1 MRTHYCGLLNTDQLD
16 QTVSLCGW
24 AHRRRDHGG
33 VIFID
38 LRDREGLA
46 QIVCNPDR
54 AEMFKVAESVRS
66 EFVLRITGK
75 VRHRPAGATNANIT
89 SGEIEILCDEIEVLN
104 TALTPPFQLDDDNL
118 SETVR
123 LTHRVID
130 LRRPQMQKN
139 MMLRYKVAMAF
150 RRFLDSRGFIDIET
164 PMLTKSTP
172 EGARDYLVP
181 SRVHPGEFFAL
192 PQSPQLFKQLLMVAG
207 FDRYYQITKCFRD
220 EDLRADRQ
228 PEFTQVDIET
238 SFLNE
243 TQITALMEEMIRT
256 VFKETLDVE
265 LPNPFPRM
273 THAEAMARYGSDKPD
288 LRVTLEL
295 TEVTDAVKDV
305 AFKVFAGVANSEN
318 GRVAALRVPNGA
330 AFSRGEIDDYT
341 RFVGIYGAKGLAY
354 IKVNDITQLNETGL
368 QSPIVKNLHQVAL
381 KSIIQRT
388 GAENGDIIFFGAD
401 KEKIVN
407 DALGA
412 LRARIG
418 HDKGYTNGKAWMP
431 LWVVDFPMFEYDEE
445 AKRWNACHH
454 PFTAPKD
461 EHLALLGSD
470 PGRCLA
476 KAYDLV
482 LNGSEIGGGSVR
494 IHQEKAQSQV
504 FRALNIGA
512 EEAQLKFGFLLD
524 ALQYGAPPHGG
535 LAFGLDRIVAMM
547 TGSESIRD
555 VIAFPKTQ
563 RAQCLLTQAP
573 SAVDERQLRDLHIR
587 LRQQVQTTAEVE
599 VPAGSMPVGTPQLR
613 RDPSAVTKE

>member
-38 LRDREGLA
+38 LRDREGMA
-46 QIVCNPDR
+46 QIVCNPEHV
-54 AEMFKVAESVRS
+54 EMFKIAESVRN

-75 VRHRPAGATNANIT
+75 VRHRPDGATNPNMT

-104 TALTPPFQLDDDNL
+104 ASVTPPFQLDDENL
-118 SETVR
+118 SENVR

-139 MMLRYKVAMAF
+139 LMLRYKVAMAF

-207 FDRYYQITKCFRD
+207 FDRYYQVTKCFRD

-243 TQITALMEEMIRT
+243 TQITALMEELIRT
-256 VFKETLDVE
+256 VFKEALDVD

-273 THAEAMARYGSDKPD
+273 THAEAMARFGSDKPD
-288 LRVTLEL
+288 LRVMLEL

-305 AFKVFAGVANSEN
+305 AFKVFSGVANSEN
-318 GRVAALRVPNGA
+318 GRVAALRVPGGA
-330 AFSRGEIDDYT
+330 ALTRGEIDEYT
-341 RFVGIYGAKGLAY
+341 RFVGIYGARGLAY
-354 IKVNDITQLNETGL
+354 IKVNDVAQLNETGL
-368 QSPIVKNLHQVAL
+368 QSPIVKNLHEAAL
-381 KSIIQRT
+381 RAIIERT
-388 GAENGDIIFFGAD
+388 GAQNGDIIFFGAD

-412 LRARIG
+412 LRTKIG
-418 HDKGYTNGKAWMP
+418 HEKGAAMGFLSPEPWKP

-445 AKRWNACHH
+445 AKRWTACHH

-461 EHLALLGSD
+461 EHLALLESD
-470 PGRCLA
+470 PGKCLA
-476 KAYDLV
+476 KAYDLA
-482 LNGSEIGGGSVR
+482 LNGSELGGGSVR
-494 IHQEKAQSQV
+494 IHQEAVQSQV

-587 LRQQVQTTAEVE
+587 LRQQVQTTAEVIK
-599 VPAGSMPVGTPQLR
+599 G
-613 RDPSAVTKE
+613 

>member
-1 MRTHYCGLLNTDQLD
+1 MRTHYCGQLNVSNLG
-16 QTVSLCGW
+16 QTVALCGW

-38 LRDREGLA
+38 MRDREGLA
-46 QIVCNPDR
+46 QVVCDPDK
-54 AEMFKVAESVRS
+54 AEMFKIAESVRN
-66 EFVLRITGK
+66 EFVLKVTGR
-75 VRHRPAGATNANIT
+75 VRRRPEGTDNANMPT
-89 SGEIEILCDEIEVLN
+89 GEIEILAHDIEVLN
-104 TALTPPFQLDDDNL
+104 IALTPPFQLDDDNL
-118 SETVR
+118 SENVR

-139 MMLRYKVAMAF
+139 MMLRYQTARAF
-150 RRFLDSRGFIDIET
+150 RRFLDDKGFIDIET

-181 SRVHPGEFFAL
+181 SRVHAGEFFAL

-238 SFLNE
+238 SFLGE
-243 TQITALMEEMIRT
+243 EEIMALTEELIRT
-256 VFKETLDVE
+256 VFKEVLEVK
-265 LPNPFPRM
+265 LVNPFPRLPYN
-273 THAEAMARYGSDKPD
+273 EAMARFGSDKPD
-288 LRVTLEL
+288 LRVKLEL
-295 TEVTDAVKDV
+295 TEVTDVVKDV
-305 AFKVFAGVANSEN
+305 AFKVFASVASQAN
-318 GRVAALRVPNGA
+318 GRVAALCVPGGA
-330 AFSRGEIDDYT
+330 AFTRGEIDDYT
-341 RFVGIYGAKGLAY
+341 KFVSIYGAKGLAY
-354 IKVNDITQLNETGL
+354 IKVNDVTQLNETGL
-368 QSPIVKNLHQVAL
+368 QSPIVKNLNDAAL
-381 KSIIQRT
+381 EAIIQRT
-388 GAENGDIIFFGAD
+388 GAANGDIIFFGAD
-401 KEKIVN
+401 KTKVVN
-407 DALGA
+407 DAMGA
-412 LRARIG
+412 LRIKIG
-418 HDKGYTNGKAWMP
+418 HEKSHLTGAAWTP

-445 AKRWNACHH
+445 NKRWTACHH

-461 EHLALLGSD
+461 EHIPFLQAD
-470 PGRCLA
+470 PGKCLA

-494 IHQEKAQSQV
+494 IHREEMQSQV

-547 TGSESIRD
+547 TGAESIRD

-573 SAVDERQLRDLHIR
+573 SAVDEKQLRELHIR
-587 LRQQVQTTAEVE
+587 LRQPAAVE
-599 VPAGSMPVGTPQLR
+599 IS
-613 RDPSAVTKE
+613 KE